1 MGEMET
7 LHPKVALPQLRGLR
21 DDPLSTLLAWGRLA
35 PRLYLPVPGF
45 PLALVF
51 DPEGVEQILLT
62 DGLSKRTFQ
71 YGSLRRLTGQGL
83 LTDDGASWR
92 IARKA
97 LKDPFLPRTVQGYRP
112 LFEAESE
119 AFFAAWQEGDKDLDH
134 EMLALSLR
142 LLGRP
147 LFGAPLPERL
157 AELTLVALDHLMA
170 RTRSPLAW
178 LDPMAETR
186 FRRVKRALYD
196 AAESLIV
203 HAPLSALPR
212 ERALSEAVTLL
223 VAGHETVAS
232 ALTWSLYLLSRHPE
246 HLDPL
251 AADEAYALN
260 VFHETLRLY
269 PPAWIVTRRL
279 EREFV
284 LGDHPLPKGTTVV
297 LSPYV
302 THRLAFDDGESF
314 RPERFRSE
322 SPTPSGRYFPF
333 GLGQRLCLG
342 RDFALLE
349 GPIVLRHLFRRFR
362 LGPISPP
369 SVLAQV
375 TLRPRSGLWARVHA
389 VTEVNA

>member
-1 MGEMET
+1 MEV
-7 LHPKVALPQLRGLR
+7 LRLQAVLPQLRGLR
-21 DDPLSTLLAWGRLA
+21 DNPLGTLLAWGRLA
-35 PRLYLPVPGF
+35 PRLYLPLPGLS
-45 PLALVF
+45 LALVF
-51 DPEGVEQILLT
+51 DPEGVEQILLN

-83 LTDDGASWR
+83 LTDDGESWKT
-92 IARKA
+92 ARKA
-97 LKDPFLPRTVQGYRP
+97 LKDPFLPRTVQGYRA

-119 AFFAAWQEGDKDLDH
+119 AFFAAWHEGDKDLDH

-142 LLGRP
+142 LLGRS
-147 LFGAPLPERL
+147 LFGTPLPEQL
-157 AELTLVALDHLMA
+157 AELTLVALDRLMA
-170 RTRSPLAW
+170 RSRSPLEW
-178 LDPMAETR
+178 LNPMAENR

-196 AAESLIV
+196 AAESLIA

-246 HLDPL
+246 QLEPL
-251 AADEAYALN
+251 LADEAYALN
-260 VFHETLRLY
+260 IFHEALRLY

-284 LGDHPLPKGTTVV
+284 LGDYPLPKGTTVV

-302 THRLAFDDGESF
+302 THRLAFDDGERF
-314 RPERFRSE
+314 CPERFRTAS
-322 SPTPSGRYFPF
+322 TIPSGRYFPF

-349 GPIVLRHLFRRFR
+349 GPIVLTHFFQRFR
-362 LGPISPP
+362 LGPIPP
-369 SVLAQV
+369 PTVLAQV
-375 TLRPRSGLWARVHA
+375 TLRPRGGLWASVCA
-389 VTEVNA
+389 ATEVKA